1 MILNAATECF
11 SQNGYE
17 KTTLDDIGG
26 KVRLN
31 KASLYYYYSSKED
44 LFCDVIYSEAQRF
57 REEVRSKAKAI
68 RDVEARVV
76 FFLVERTRF
85 YRRLRYLHE
94 LTLNLARKIEPMFV
108 TLKSGIRSEEKMILQ
123 DILNENFIQEPDSRW
138 RTPDPNEAKDREA
151 LRIKVLLKEFNG
163 YVTVISQPRAK
174 KLKEVRV
181 EALRAGFKK
190 CWEQKDF
197 KTIVTLGDM
206 IPQNILLED
215 EQLLMYYDIAK
226 DRV

>member
-1 MILNAATECF
+1 MLKKEEKKLMILNAATECF

-108 TLKSGIRSEEKMILQ
+108 TLKNGIRSEEKMILQ
-123 DILNENFIQEPDSRW
+123 DIINEGVESGEIRPTDS
-138 RTPDPNEAKDREA
+138 AKLAD
-151 LRIKVLLKEFNG
+151 VLLKISSVSGESGLIGIDNIPSAALSE
-163 YVTVISQPRAK
+163 VIADDTEQ
-174 KLKEVRV
+174 V
-181 EALRAGFKK
+181 EEIKFTTHLILQGAGS
-190 CWEQKDF
+190 
-197 KTIVTLGDM
+197 VV
-206 IPQNILLED
+206 
-215 EQLLMYYDIAK
+215 A
-226 DRV
+226 

>member
-123 DILNENFIQEPDSRW
+123 DILNEGVESGEIRPTDSARLA
-138 RTPDPNEAKDREA
+138 D
-151 LRIKVLLKEFNG
+151 VLLKISSVSGESGLTGIDNIPSASLPE
-163 YVTVISQPRAK
+163 VTADDTEQ
-174 KLKEVRV
+174 V
-181 EALRAGFKK
+181 EEIRFTTHLILQGAGS
-190 CWEQKDF
+190 
-197 KTIVTLGDM
+197 VL
-206 IPQNILLED
+206 
-215 EQLLMYYDIAK
+215 A
-226 DRV
+226 

>member
-26 KVRLN
+26 KVKLN

-44 LFCDVIYSEAQRF
+44 LFCDVIYSEVQRF
-57 REEVRSKAKAI
+57 REDVRSKAKAI

-123 DILNENFIQEPDSRW
+123 DILNEGVESGEIRPTDSARLA
-138 RTPDPNEAKDREA
+138 D
-151 LRIKVLLKEFNG
+151 VLLKISSVSGESGLTGIDNIPSASLPE
-163 YVTVISQPRAK
+163 VTADDTEQ
-174 KLKEVRV
+174 V
-181 EALRAGFKK
+181 EEIRFTTHLILQGAGS
-190 CWEQKDF
+190 
-197 KTIVTLGDM
+197 VV
-206 IPQNILLED
+206 
-215 EQLLMYYDIAK
+215 A
-226 DRV
+226 

>member
-26 KVRLN
+26 KVKLN

-57 REEVRSKAKAI
+57 REDVRSKAKAI

-123 DILNENFIQEPDSRW
+123 DILNEGVESGEIRPTDSARLA
-138 RTPDPNEAKDREA
+138 D
-151 LRIKVLLKEFNG
+151 VLLKISSVSGESGLTGIDNIPSASLPE
-163 YVTVISQPRAK
+163 VTADDTEQ
-174 KLKEVRV
+174 V
-181 EALRAGFKK
+181 EEIRFTTHLILQGAGS
-190 CWEQKDF
+190 
-197 KTIVTLGDM
+197 VV
-206 IPQNILLED
+206 
-215 EQLLMYYDIAK
+215 A
-226 DRV
+226 

>member
-26 KVRLN
+26 KVKLN

-57 REEVRSKAKAI
+57 REDVRSKAKAI

-123 DILNENFIQEPDSRW
+123 DILNEGIESGEIRPTDSARLA
-138 RTPDPNEAKDREA
+138 D
-151 LRIKVLLKEFNG
+151 VLLKISSVSGESGLTGIDNIPSASLPE
-163 YVTVISQPRAK
+163 VTADDTEQ
-174 KLKEVRV
+174 V
-181 EALRAGFKK
+181 EEIRFTTHLILQGAGS
-190 CWEQKDF
+190 
-197 KTIVTLGDM
+197 VV
-206 IPQNILLED
+206 
-215 EQLLMYYDIAK
+215 A
-226 DRV
+226 

>member
-123 DILNENFIQEPDSRW
+123 DILNEGVESGEIRPTDSARLA
-138 RTPDPNEAKDREA
+138 E
-151 LRIKVLLKEFNG
+151 VLLKISS
-163 YVTVISQPRAK
+163 VTGESGLTGIDNIPSAALP
-174 KLKEVRV
+174 EVNADDTEQV
-181 EALRAGFKK
+181 EEIRFTTHLILQGAGS
-190 CWEQKDF
+190 
-197 KTIVTLGDM
+197 VL
-206 IPQNILLED
+206 
-215 EQLLMYYDIAK
+215 A
-226 DRV
+226 